1 MRSDDIRAFE
11 LVTPEE
17 LKQLRARNFKHHD
30 LYWAIRE
37 IKRLPAGQ
45 GVKVKCLGTARERYR
60 KQKAVYAIAAR
71 EQMSVRTMIRNGWL
85 FIEKTKAH

>member
-1 MRSDDIRAFE
+1 MRSDDARSFE

-17 LKQLRARNFKHHD
+17 LKQLRRRNFKHHD

-37 IKRLPAGQ
+37 IRNMPAGQ
-45 GVKVKCLGTARERYR
+45 GVKVKCLGTASERYR

-71 EQMSVRTMIRNGWL
+71 EHVPVRTMLRDGWL
-85 FIEKTKAH
+85 FIEKTKPR